1 MAEWSFYFNDFIVG
15 PKNGPLQPSPPARPG
30 LASDGVEAV
39 LKPGNGTPIKAWSM
53 MILQPIKSFKQ
64 PKFAVYT
71 KMAKHVF
78 KFQPNTTCSP
88 R

>member
-1 MAEWSFYFNDFIVG
+1 MAEWSFYFNDFVVG
-15 PKNGPLQPSPPARPG
+15 PKNGPV
-30 LASDGVEAV
+30 LALDGVEAV
-39 LKPGNGTPIKAWSM
+39 LKPGNGTPIKAWNL

-64 PKFAVYT
+64 PKFAVYFT